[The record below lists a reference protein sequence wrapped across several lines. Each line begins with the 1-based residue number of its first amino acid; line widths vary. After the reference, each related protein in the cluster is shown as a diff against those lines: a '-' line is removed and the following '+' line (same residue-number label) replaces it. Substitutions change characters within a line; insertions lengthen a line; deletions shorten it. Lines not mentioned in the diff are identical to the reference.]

1 MAVHAGI
8 LISDSCDHH
17 LLPSCR
23 DLYHC
28 SCDELEALI
37 AVQKKAGALGSRLTG
52 AGWGGCT
59 VSLVREGAADAFIR
73 AVKDQYFKQCIAEN
87 KVCSATLNH

>member
-1 MAVHAGI
+1 M
-8 LISDSCDHH
+8 
-17 LLPSCR
+17 CR

-37 AVQKKAGALGSRLTG
+37 AIQKKAGALGSRLTG

-59 VSLVREGAADAFIR
+59 VSLVREGAAQAFIR
-73 AVKDQYFKQCIAEN
+73 AVKDQYFKQCTAEG
-87 KVCSATLNH
+87 KVGPVMLRHTLAPP